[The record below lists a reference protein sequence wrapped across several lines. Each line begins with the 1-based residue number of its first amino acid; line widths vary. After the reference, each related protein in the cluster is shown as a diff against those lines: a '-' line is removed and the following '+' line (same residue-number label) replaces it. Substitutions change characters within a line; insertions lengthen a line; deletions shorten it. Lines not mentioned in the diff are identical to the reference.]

1 MSVRAPQIPLATFF
15 HSTYNTA
22 ADIADVRADGGP
34 SVARQCL
41 HALKDGGVR
50 MFASGKTTLPWLLLV
65 GSLIGCGQSAA
76 PETAANTAENGASAT
91 VSPEADPAPSS
102 SELESPSTLASTEA
116 AAPVEGSPAWNLQEI
131 VRIRLLPLPALDL
144 PEEADDAPNGVQQ
157 VEATAPAQPTMKE
170 RLAQTREI
178 RKTRNQEIVGLAMDT
193 IAKTAKDPSQETALL
208 TAVHH
213 LLDAQLQLALQG
225 DEDSTAALY
234 EAAEAFYA
242 KMPKS
247 PAAAEA
253 QLTLVNLAHAN
264 ALRYAKTE
272 PRWLQEFSR
281 HAQLLATR
289 FPSEAAHA
297 LPLLLAAGRSCEL
310 NGFVDE
316 AKSCFNLISSKY
328 PESPQAVQVAGIL
341 RRMNLVGQPVEFEGP
356 TLDGN
361 YLNIKD
367 FQGTTV
373 VVVFWATHASP
384 FVEQVPQL
392 QKLTDTYRKYIK
404 VLSVSL
410 DSEEGPIDT
419 FLEQSRLTWPV
430 IYHVEQDKRGWNAPL
445 ASYYG
450 VTTLPTIWVIDPTGK
465 VAATDVTAETLEAT
479 LREVILKHR
488 NSTPA
493 PGVDKNAG
501 ESPNRS

>member
-1 MSVRAPQIPLATFF
+1 
-15 HSTYNTA
+15 
-22 ADIADVRADGGP
+22 
-34 SVARQCL
+34 
-41 HALKDGGVR
+41 
-50 MFASGKTTLPWLLLV
+50 MFASGKIVLPWLMMVCALV
-65 GSLIGCGQSAA
+65 GCGQSAA
-76 PETAANTAENGASAT
+76 PEPTAKTSENGASA
-91 VSPEADPAPSS
+91 ADSNPVAVTDGSAAGSQAVGDAPAALGTD
-102 SELESPSTLASTEA
+102 ED
-116 AAPVEGSPAWNLQEI
+116 AAPVEGSPAWILQEI
-131 VRIRLLPLPALDL
+131 VRIRLLPLPALDV
-144 PEEADDAPNGVQQ
+144 PEESEPATDGVRE
-157 VEATAPAQPTMKE
+157 VSATEPAAPTMKE

-178 RKTRNQEIVGLAMDT
+178 RKQRNQEIVGLAMNC
-193 IAKTAKDPSQETALL
+193 IAKTAKDPAQETAFL

-225 DEDSTAALY
+225 DEESTAALY
-234 EAAEAFYA
+234 DAAEAFYA
-242 KMPKS
+242 KKPDS

-264 ALRYAKTE
+264 ALRYGKAE
-272 PRWLQEFSR
+272 PRWLQEFAR

-289 FPSEAAHA
+289 FPSEQAHA

-310 NGFVDE
+310 NGLIDE
-316 AKSCFNLISSKY
+316 AKSCFSLISSKY

-373 VVVFWATHASP
+373 VVVFWATHAAP
-384 FVEQVPQL
+384 FVDQAPQL
-392 QKLTDTYRKYIK
+392 QKVTETYRKYIK

-410 DSEEGPIDT
+410 DSEEGPIDS

-430 IYHVEQDKRGWNAPL
+430 IYHVEQDKRGWSAPL

-465 VAATDVTAETLEAT
+465 VAATDVTAENLEAT

-488 NSTPA
+488 SSNPTP
-493 PGVDKNAG
+493 PVDKNAG
-501 ESPNRS
+501 EVPNRS